1 MKLQLITIMVTA
13 IMVTTA
19 MAGDTSLSLHYLV
32 REPIIKSAET
42 PVIILLHGVGSNEQ
56 DLFSLANRL
65 PDNFLVIS
73 ARAPIRLGE
82 NSFAWYQVD
91 FSTGKPVFNVEQ
103 QENSRAILIKFIDQI
118 KKQYALNGKVY
129 LGGFSQG
136 AIMSYS
142 VGLTRP
148 DLVNGIA
155 VMSGRLLEE
164 IKPLVAANNKLQALR
179 IFISHGTKDP
189 VLDIQYARSSV
200 AYLKT
205 LNINPTYKEYSAAHT
220 INNDMF
226 IDLVKWLK
234 HD

>member
-1 MKLQLITIMVTA
+1 MKVLFITLTFFVFMTTTKSCDTA
-13 IMVTTA
+13 PV
-19 MAGDTSLSLHYLV
+19 LHYLV
-32 REPIIKSAET
+32 REPIVKSGNT

-56 DLFSLANRL
+56 DLFSLANQL
-65 PDNFLVIS
+65 PENFLVIS
-73 ARAPIRLGE
+73 ARAPIQLGP

-118 KKQYALNGKVY
+118 KEKYAISGKVY

-164 IKPLVAANNKLQALR
+164 IKPMVAPKDRLQALK

-189 VLDIQYARSSV
+189 VLNIQYARSSSV
-200 AYLKT
+200 FLNT
-205 LNINPTYKEYSAAHT
+205 LGIKPTYKEYPEAHT
-220 INNDMF
+220 ISNDMLT
-226 IDLVKWLK
+226 DLVKWLT
-234 HD
+234 DN

>member
-1 MKLQLITIMVTA
+1 MKLLFITLTFFVSM
-13 IMVTTA
+13 TTA
-19 MAGDTSLSLHYLV
+19 KACDTVPVLHHLV
-32 REPIIKSAET
+32 REPIVKSANA
-42 PVIILLHGVGSNEQ
+42 PVIILLHGVGSNEE
-56 DLFSLANRL
+56 DLFSLANHL

-73 ARAPIRLGE
+73 ARAPIGLEE

-91 FSTGKPVFNVEQ
+91 FSTGKPVFNVAQ

-118 KKQYALNGKVY
+118 KEKYAVSGNVY

-148 DLVNGIA
+148 DLVNGIV

-164 IKPLVAANNKLQALR
+164 TKPMVAANDN
-179 IFISHGTKDP
+179 
-189 VLDIQYARSSV
+189 
-200 AYLKT
+200 LKT
-205 LNINPTYKEYSAAHT
+205 LGINPTYKEYPETHT
-220 INNDMF
+220 ISNDML

-234 HD
+234 GN